1 MNILTFD
8 IEEWHHLLDVKLDLS
23 ESQKDHTI
31 VANFVDNILENLEEI
46 NTKATFF
53 CLGESA
59 KKLPSVIKKI
69 HQAGHDIGTHS
80 YAHNLVYEQNKAEF
94 EEDLMLSID
103 VLENIIQDKVIFYR
117 APGFSIKSARD
128 FFYLEALHK
137 AGIKVDSSIFPAKRS
152 HGGISSLNVKSP
164 SIIEVNKSF
173 ELIELPISLSGIWSM
188 KLPPLGGGYF
198 RLLPKEIISYIIKK
212 NKYNMSYLH
221 PRDFTTDQP
230 KLDLPLFKFFK
241 SYVGIKN
248 ASKKLEY
255 IFKRHNFTSI
265 SDYLSSID
273 HNKLDRISI
282 EIEKI

>member
-8 IEEWHHLLDVKLDLS
+8 IEEWYHLLDVRLDIS
-23 ESQKDHTI
+23 ESQKNHTI
-31 VANFVDNILENLEEI
+31 VANFVENILENLEEI

-59 KKLPSVIKKI
+59 KKFPSVIKKI

-80 YAHNLVYEQNKAEF
+80 YAHNLVYQQSKIEF
-94 EEDLMLSID
+94 QEDLMLSID
-103 VLENIIQDKVIFYR
+103 ILENIIQEKVIFYR

-128 FFYLEALHK
+128 FFYLEALNK
-137 AGIKVDSSIFPAKRS
+137 AGIKVDSSIYPAIRS

-173 ELIELPISLSGIWSM
+173 ELVELPISLSGIGNI
-188 KLPPLGGGYF
+188 KFPPLGGGYF
-198 RLLPKEIISYIIKK
+198 RLFPKEIISYILKK

-221 PRDFTTDQP
+221 PRDFITDQP

-241 SYVGIKN
+241 SYIGIKN

-255 IFKRHNFTSI
+255 IFERHNFTSI
-265 SDYLSSID
+265 SNYLSSID
-273 HNKLDRISI
+273 LSKLERIAI
-282 EIEKI
+282 ETQKI